1 MTNKVESLAVEIALL
16 SNDSLQKLSDILV
29 RDYIT
34 RANVMEASLNAAFF
48 DSNFDNVPE
57 GVHYE

>member
-1 MTNKVESLAVEIALL
+1 MNNKLESLAVEIALL

-29 RDYIT
+29 REYT
-34 RANVMEASLNAAFF
+34 ARANIMEASLNVAFF
-48 DSNFDNVPE
+48 DSNFDNITE